1 MMHCWPNARTH
12 VCFYQPLELFS
23 LCLFVYSRNETINIF
38 SYCSTFRPTWY
49 NSAWSYLD
57 SSNILIEYGA
67 ILIPDNISWFSTNT
81 FVAA

>member
-1 MMHCWPNARTH
+1 MFAFTNLLNCL
-12 VCFYQPLELFS
+12 VYVYLFIAKMKR
-23 LCLFVYSRNETINIF
+23 L
-38 SYCSTFRPTWY
+38 TFLAIVQHSVLHGI
-49 NSAWSYLD
+49 NSAWFYLD

>member
-1 MMHCWPNARTH
+1 MKR
-12 VCFYQPLELFS
+12 L
-23 LCLFVYSRNETINIF
+23 
-38 SYCSTFRPTWY
+38 TFLAIVQHSVLHGI